1 MSDPLGLIGQGG
13 ASQSRAIGPG
23 VGAGGPGGPGGPGG
37 VQGGLSFRDV
47 LMENI
52 DKANELQNGARV
64 AMEDLASGRR
74 GDIEGVMLAAEQAE
88 TAFKMLQ
95 AVRNKVVQAY
105 EEIQQIRV

>member
-1 MSDPLGLIGQGG
+1 MSDPLGLIGQAG
-13 ASQSRAIGPG
+13 ASHSTPIGSG
-23 VGAGGPGGPGGPGG
+23 AVGSGKAAGGP
-37 VQGGLSFRDV
+37 SFRDV

-52 DKANELQNGARV
+52 DKVNELQNDARS
-64 AMEDLASGRR
+64 AMEDWTSGRR
-74 GDIEGVMLAAEQAE
+74 DDIEGVMLATERAE

>member
-1 MSDPLGLIGQGG
+1 MVMSDPLGLIGQAG
-13 ASQSRAIGPG
+13 ANQSKAIGPG
-23 VGAGGPGGPGGPGG
+23 MGVGGAGKAQGGP
-37 VQGGLSFRDV
+37 SFRDV

-52 DKANELQNGARV
+52 DKANELQNGART
-64 AMEDLASGRR
+64 AMEDLAAGRR
-74 GDIEGVMLAAEQAE
+74 GDIEGVMLATEKAE

>member
-1 MSDPLGLIGQGG
+1 MTDPLGLINSNVGSATAGINRPQTPVGPVGPGQG
-13 ASQSRAIGPG
+13 RGPN
-23 VGAGGPGGPGGPGG
+23 
-37 VQGGLSFRDV
+37 FKDV

-52 DKANELQNGARV
+52 DKVNELQNDARSS
-64 AMEDLASGRR
+64 MEDWTAGRR
-74 GDIEGVMLAAEQAE
+74 GDIEGVMLATEQAE